1 MTLVRHTI
9 SQSLICEMR
18 ISDDYKMINISGLL
32 ENRYQIMFH
41 AAYSIY
47 KNLTNSSKKCTLR
60 KSPTGGSFG
69 GSDHM
74 LRYLCVRAHTDI

>member
-18 ISDDYKMINISGLL
+18 TSDDYKMINISGLL

-41 AAYSIY
+41 AVYSI
-47 KNLTNSSKKCTLR
+47 
-60 KSPTGGSFG
+60 
-69 GSDHM
+69 
-74 LRYLCVRAHTDI
+74 